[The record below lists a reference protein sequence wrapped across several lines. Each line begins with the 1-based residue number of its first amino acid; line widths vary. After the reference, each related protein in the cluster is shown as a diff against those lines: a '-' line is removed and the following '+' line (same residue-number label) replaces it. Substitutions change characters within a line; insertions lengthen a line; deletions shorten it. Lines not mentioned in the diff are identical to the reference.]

1 MSRFMKRK
9 VELYGRLRDAG
20 LGSAV
25 ILDLPVGATAR
36 QALSALKP
44 VFGRKAPLL
53 AGCVLSDG
61 ADIFAAA
68 DELPSKSLALL
79 PPVCGG

>member
-1 MSRFMKRK
+1 MKRK

-25 ILDLPVGATAR
+25 SVDLPQSATVR
-36 QALSALKP
+36 QALAVLKAT
-44 VFGRKAPLL
+44 FGNKSPLL
-53 AGCVLSDG
+53 HGCVLATG
-61 ADIFAAA
+61 
-68 DELPSKSLALL
+68 DEVLSSTDKLPTGLLAVL

>member
-1 MSRFMKRK
+1 MKRRI
-9 VELYGRLRDAG
+9 ELYGRLRDAG
-20 LGSAV
+20 FGSAV
-25 ILDLPVGATAR
+25 VLDLPERATAR

-61 ADIFAAA
+61 AEVLAAS
-68 DELPSKSLALL
+68 DEIPSAALALL